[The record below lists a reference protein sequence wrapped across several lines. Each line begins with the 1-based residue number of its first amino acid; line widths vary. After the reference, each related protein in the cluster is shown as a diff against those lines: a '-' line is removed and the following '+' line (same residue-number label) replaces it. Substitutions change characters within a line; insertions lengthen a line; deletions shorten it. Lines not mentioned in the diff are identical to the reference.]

1 MPRGSAPS
9 GVFFLFHGVHHAQPQ
24 LKTRLVMPPILS
36 IPLAVGLL
44 RTVLLRGRPAS
55 RRAQWVAPLFAGFIV
70 GYLIYDM
77 MHYATHHFPMRS
89 GYLKYIKRYHMAH
102 HFKAPDALY
111 GVSSPVWDRVFHTGE
126 A

>member
-1 MPRGSAPS
+1 MVFYGLFYFVIGQLLGAP
-9 GVFFLFHGVHHAQPQ
+9 
-24 LKTRLVMPPILS
+24 
-36 IPLAVGLL
+36 
-44 RTVLLRGRPAS
+44 
-55 RRAQWVAPLFAGFIV
+55 QWVAPLFAGFIV

>member
-1 MPRGSAPS
+1 M
-9 GVFFLFHGVHHAQPQ
+9 
-24 LKTRLVMPPILS
+24 
-36 IPLAVGLL
+36 
-44 RTVLLRGRPAS
+44 
-55 RRAQWVAPLFAGFIV
+55 FAGFIV